1 MEGHP
6 SLANRRHPALVDV
19 HSEDREPAVG
29 ERERE
34 GESHAANSDDS
45 YVWGHLVQE
54 AERAQT
60 SRRPATT
67 LRTGTRLAA
76 VSDSRVSPTI
86 SIVTAVLNRAGSIGR
101 ALASVREQ
109 DYPDVEHVVIDGGS
123 TDGTIEILDRSEGI
137 RWVSEPDDGLAD
149 AMNKGIAM
157 ATGDWI
163 GWLNSDDYY
172 LPGALKAVAEAV
184 ESHPDARWVTGTCRI
199 IDAGDREMRT
209 AITAYKNW
217 LLRHY
222 SFPLYLTQNFVSC
235 PSTFVRKDA
244 YEAVGPLDP
253 RYRISMDYDVFL
265 RIARRWDPVVL
276 DRALA
281 VFRMEQ
287 GTLSIDGFE
296 RQFAEHAE
304 QARRHGAGYP
314 LSVAANQL
322 ISRGIVLTYRL
333 MRARRRLARSA
344 SAT

>member
-1 MEGHP
+1 VVE
-6 SLANRRHPALVDV
+6 
-19 HSEDREPAVG
+19 
-29 ERERE
+29 
-34 GESHAANSDDS
+34 
-45 YVWGHLVQE
+45 
-54 AERAQT
+54 
-60 SRRPATT
+60 
-67 LRTGTRLAA
+67 
-76 VSDSRVSPTI
+76 SRVAPKVSV
-86 SIVTAVLNRAGSIGR
+86 VTPVLNRAHSIER

-109 DYPDVEHVVIDGGS
+109 GYPNVEHVVVDGGS
-123 TDGTIEILDRSEGI
+123 TDGTLEILERSEGI
-137 RWVSEPDDGLAD
+137 RWISEPDEGLAD

-172 LPGALKAVAEAV
+172 LPDALNTVAGAAGSDPE
-184 ESHPDARWVTGTCRI
+184 ARWIVGTCRI
-199 IDAGDREMRT
+199 IDAEDREIRS

-222 SFPLYLTQNFVSC
+222 SFRLYLTQNFVSC
-235 PSTFVRKDA
+235 PSTFVRKEA

-276 DRALA
+276 DEELA

-287 GTLSIDGFE
+287 GTLSMDGFE

-304 QARRHGAGYP
+304 QARRHGAGHP
-314 LSVAANQL
+314 IPVTANRL
-322 ISRGIVLTYRL
+322 ISRGIVLVYRL
-333 MRARRRLARSA
+333 LRARRRFTQPV